1 MIIKSK
7 IKDFVV
13 FTNENNSKYINVL
26 NDFLSYDMKV
36 IKIFRSIDDTKVFL
50 IDTDYGKL
58 ILKVFSPKVK
68 KTERF
73 FKSLIKGDY
82 YERLF
87 SQTEKVRS
95 EGLHSL
101 NDFYLLAER
110 KTLRFVHTYIM
121 IIEYID
127 GVELSDMEDIDDEL
141 RNKIKES
148 IKSLHQHGM
157 VSGDPH
163 RGNFII
169 ENNKVRIID
178 LSGKRASAS
187 RKAKDR
193 VDLERHYNIPNDI
206 KDFGYLMLMYRKKI
220 RALMRRLKGKPVR

>member
-1 MIIKSK
+1 
-7 IKDFVV
+7 
-13 FTNENNSKYINVL
+13 
-26 NDFLSYDMKV
+26 
-36 IKIFRSIDDTKVFL
+36 
-50 IDTDYGKL
+50 
-58 ILKVFSPKVK
+58 
-68 KTERF
+68 
-73 FKSLIKGDY
+73 
-82 YERLF
+82 
-87 SQTEKVRS
+87 
-95 EGLHSL
+95 
-101 NDFYLLAER
+101 
-110 KTLRFVHTYIM
+110 M

>member
-1 MIIKSK
+1 MIQKSK
-7 IKDFVV
+7 IKDLVV
-13 FTNENNSKYINVL
+13 FTDENNSKYLNVL
-26 NDFLSYDMKV
+26 NDFLSYNINIIKV
-36 IKIFRSIDDTKVFL
+36 FRSIDDTKVML

-68 KTERF
+68 RNERF
-73 FKSLIKGDY
+73 FKSLLKGDY

-87 SQTEKVRS
+87 EQTQKVRN
-95 EGLHSL
+95 EGLNTL

-127 GVELSDMEDIDDEL
+127 GIELCDMPDIDDAL
-141 RNKIKES
+141 KNKIQQS
-148 IKSLHQHGM
+148 INALHQHGM

-163 RGNFII
+163 RSNFII
-169 ENNKVRIID
+169 KNGEVRIID
-178 LSGKRASAS
+178 LSGKRASAQ

-193 VDLERHYNIPNDI
+193 I
-206 KDFGYLMLMYRKKI
+206 
-220 RALMRRLKGKPVR
+220 